1 MVIYPFRCVDR
12 HLHFGIDIIAVVYS
26 FKKRRSKD
34 MMANSVIRSAYP
46 NADCRWPDPLR
57 PSSAL
62 ELDQYAATGTYPTF
76 PPPPSDWI
84 VDKAPSV

>member
-1 MVIYPFRCVDR
+1 M
-12 HLHFGIDIIAVVYS
+12 L
-26 FKKRRSKD
+26 
-34 MMANSVIRSAYP
+34 ANSVIRSAYP

-84 VDKAPSV
+84 VDKAPSVREGPGPQNHSLAVLSPPTMTT